1 MSQPPDD
8 GRLTAYLL
16 GRLSAEEEDAVEGEY
31 LGAPE
36 ALERLAAAEDELI
49 DAYVAGELSGE
60 DARRFEERFLA
71 SPARRERVA
80 FARALRAL
88 AAREPAPRPLSRR
101 PSLLLPLAAVLPVA
115 LAAGWLLL
123 SVRDLR
129 TELSRQR
136 EQQAASARESA
147 NQRDHIAL
155 LQQKLEQ
162 GGPVAIVETW
172 PLEPGYERDAAPP
185 THWTVP
191 AEAVAVRL
199 RLSLAGDAG
208 AGPFAARVET
218 AEGRV
223 VAEVHRL
230 PATEGPSVDVVVG
243 AAALA
248 PGTYVV
254 LLQAGRPLETV
265 DTYHLRVR
273 AP

>member
-36 ALERLAAAEDELI
+36 ALERLSAAEDELI

-60 DARRFEERFLA
+60 DARRFEEHFLA

-88 AAREPAPRPLSRR
+88 AAREPAPRPLSPR

-147 NQRDHIAL
+147 EQRDHIAL

-162 GGPVAIVETW
+162 AAPGAIVETW
-172 PLEPGYERDAAPP
+172 PLEPGYERDAGPP
-185 THWTVP
+185 THRTVP

-230 PATEGPSVDVVVG
+230 RATEGPSVDVVVD

-265 DTYHLRVR
+265 DTYHLRVK